1 MSEKNVIG
9 NIAKLFS
16 ASPSHRPQGVII
28 YGIDLGTTYS
38 AVAYIDENGKAQI
51 IPNSEDDRLTP
62 SVVYFDENS
71 NVIVGK
77 LAGEAAKTDPSRV
90 VEFVKRQMSGNWTF
104 TADGRTYSPEEIS
117 AFILKRL
124 AEDAAKT
131 GEHEVKN
138 VVITVPAYFG
148 DKERTRTRIAGE
160 LAGLNV
166 IEILDEPVAAALN
179 YGLNTDDVKGKNIL
193 VYDLGG
199 GTFDATVVNFG
210 ENPDKNEIS
219 VICTEGNHQL
229 GGKDWDD
236 RIVNYYLLEFH
247 LHTGST
253 MSVAVDPD
261 VMLELRQNAE
271 IDKKVLSVKSNIKRK
286 VAIEGKKTIVELT
299 RDKFEELTADLLN
312 QTLMLTDKVIK
323 QANEKGYKTLDA
335 LILVGGSSRMP
346 QIKEAIAARYHLT
359 PGKNLV
365 EFDID
370 EAVAKG
376 AARAGEIKLLSYL
389 VADKAK
395 KPLDELPPEEQKKV
409 VSQVAVI
416 TGKSKE
422 EISTLPTLKKIA
434 TKSYGIKAAKGGND
448 IIRNLIIKQT
458 PVPAAGWE
466 EFITQSANSRKLNL
480 VVYINDE
487 SEQDTELKTSE
498 QLGSIVFPLDGTL
511 PAGAP
516 IGVTFTLDEEGSL
529 YLTGFDKTK
538 GNKIEAVFRSNG
550 IMSEGEKDAAK
561 ANLDNKKI
569 E

>member
-179 YGLNTDDVKGKNIL
+179 YGLNTDDVRGKNIL